1 MISRIGRAEYDKLD
15 AVNWSTLKHLMRSP
29 AHYRA
34 AMLGKSEDTPALKMG
49 RAIHL
54 AAFEP
59 ERWKS
64 DVAIWDGGRRF
75 GKEWDTFQAD
85 HRGLELLKAD
95 EAEEALAIGEAA
107 RARAGTLMA
116 KGQRELTLQWKHAN
130 GLDARGRR
138 SLAAHAKGELQAEYA
153 KEANSP
159 DFAIV
164 DHVGLS

>member
-85 HRGLELLKAD
+85 HRGLELLKTD

-107 RARAGTLMA
+107 RAAAGTLMA
-116 KGQRELTLQWKHAN
+116 KGQRELTLN
-130 GLDARGRR
+130 GSMPTVYQR
-138 SLAAHAKGELQAEYA
+138 AAAWT
-153 KEANSP
+153 S
-159 DFAIV
+159 
-164 DHVGLS
+164 